1 MANKPKRIDLTP
13 QDLRALLERAKAT
26 LSKEDYEKIKAMAET
41 IEALS
46 NVVDQKASAIKRLL
60 KLLFGQKSEKKKNVL
75 GNSDDGQS
83 DDEKNGQDNTPD
95 ESKPQEEKDPP
106 KKRKGHGRNGASSY
120 TGAKRVTVN
129 HETLK
134 HCDPCPLCL
143 KGKVYR
149 KTPETVIRIVGSPP
163 LQGTVY
169 EMEKLRCNLCGEIFT
184 AKPPED
190 IGTKKHDET
199 AAAIITLLKYGNGFP
214 FYRLEQFQANL
225 GVPVPATTQWGLVEG
240 FASLAKPAY
249 AEMLQQAAQGD
260 LFYIDDT
267 TGKILSLMKEG
278 ETEIG
283 RKGIFTTGILSK
295 MQDQVGVFYFT
306 GRNHAGENIA
316 DLLQNRL
323 QGLGPPGLMCDAL
336 SRNIPKDIEVIL
348 SNCLTHGRRNFVD
361 IISAFPDEC
370 RHVIET
376 LAQVYKND
384 KIAREKNMSPQ
395 ERLAFHQAESK
406 PLMDDLHAW
415 FEKQFQEK
423 RVEPNSGLGKAITY
437 MMKHWKALTRFLEIP
452 GAPLDNNICERAL
465 KKAIIHRK
473 NSLFY
478 KTRNGALVGD
488 MFMSLIQTCNMAREN
503 AFDYLVALQKNA
515 SAVAANP
522 QKWLP
527 WNFRQAI
534 SSTNQ

>member
-13 QDLRALLERAKAT
+13 EELKTLLKRVKT
-26 LSKEDYEKIKAMAET
+26 VVSKEDYEKIKAMAET

-46 NVVDQKASAIKRLL
+46 NLAGEKASTIKRLL
-60 KLLFGQKSEKKKNVL
+60 KMLFGQTSETKKNVL
-75 GNSDDGQS
+75 GNSDDDQN
-83 DDEKNGQDNTPD
+83 DDEKNAQINTAD
-95 ESKPQEEKDPP
+95 ESKPQDPKDPP
-106 KKRKGHGRNGASSY
+106 KKRKGHGRNGAAAY

-190 IGTKKHDET
+190 IGTKKYDET
-199 AAAIITLLKYGNGFP
+199 AAAIIALLKYGNGFP
-214 FYRLEQFQANL
+214 FYRLQQFQANL
-225 GVPVPATTQWGLVEG
+225 GVPVPATTQWGLVETLS
-240 FASLAKPAY
+240 SLAKPSY
-249 AEMLQQAAQGD
+249 AEMLNQAAQGD
-260 LFYIDDT
+260 LFFIDDT
-267 TGKILSLMKEG
+267 TGKILSLMKENK
-278 ETEIG
+278 TQTG
-283 RKGIFTTGILSK
+283 RKGIFTTGILSR
-295 MQDQVGVFYFT
+295 MQDQMAVFYFT

-316 DLLQNRL
+316 NLLQNRL
-323 QGLGPPGLMCDAL
+323 QGISPPGLMCDAL
-336 SRNIPKDIEVIL
+336 SRNVPKNFETIL

-361 IISAFPDEC
+361 VIDAFPDKC

-376 LAQVYKND
+376 LAQVYMND
-384 KIAREKNMSPQ
+384 QIAKEKNMSPR
-395 ERLAFHQAESK
+395 ERLAFHQDESK
-406 PLMDDLHAW
+406 PLMDDLHTW
-415 FEKQFQEK
+415 FEKQFDEK

-437 MMKHWKALTRFLEIP
+437 MIKHWEALTRFLEIP

-465 KKAIIHRK
+465 KKVIIHRK

-478 KTRNGALVGD
+478 KTTNGALVGD
-488 MFMSLIQTCNMAREN
+488 MFMSLIQTCNMAKEN
-503 AFDYLVALQKNA
+503 AFDYLVALQENA